1 MRVPFRQGIVRCL
14 DSGFLTVGAQYVT
27 LNVLDTPT
35 VITLAHGSVDY
46 MFVEQRSAVNAWGP
60 ITAGVDQWL
69 YWDLNTQT
77 AQRTFGITMVRP
89 VHQSTPP
96 ISPVNDQH
104 WFDTAT
110 GTMKVWNSIAN
121 RWVERIRVFACEL
134 NDGAVPL
141 SMSANSPDFKGT
153 QVGISRACLAGT
165 ILFDVATGKPLR
177 TSDNKFLTG
186 ETKLQAITGATSNLK
201 TEAILLEAEAQENMP
216 AYTVV
221 EFVSLGRVRA
231 ANQFTTDSHKQFGI
245 IETDARIGDIVVVT
259 TTGVISNPAWE
270 WTSVNMLLYTNNH
283 GQLVTAPIGNGKPV
297 GTVIDTNKILLF
309 AVAGG
314 GSSGTANIGPATTT
328 NLGSIK
334 VSVIPTDP
342 SSPVA
347 VGDNDPRIVNA
358 LSRTGGTM
366 TGGLTLADDPT
377 DALHAA
383 TKQYVDAGLST
394 KADTNHDHDAD
405 YINISGDSMSGPL
418 VLAADPTQPLQ
429 AATKQYVDTI
439 AASSGTVH
447 TKTNN
452 GALPLYIGMPVHSSG
467 VGTVA
472 RANANTATT
481 SDLMGLTAD
490 LEIQP
495 GQSGRIQTSGILTAT
510 TGQWDAITEQVG
522 GLTEGATYYL
532 HVAPSGRLT
541 TTPPSTTGQ
550 YVVIVGIAVSPTQM
564 FINIQASIL
573 L

>member
-14 DSGFLTVGAQYVT
+14 DSGFLTVGPSYVT

-46 MFVEQRSAVNAWGP
+46 LFVEQRSAVNAWGP
-60 ITAGVDQWL
+60 ITPGVDQWL
-69 YWDLNTQT
+69 YWDLNVQT
-77 AQRTFGITMVRP
+77 AQRTFGITMLRP
-89 VHQSTPP
+89 VHQNTPP
-96 ISPVNDQH
+96 LNPGNDQH
-104 WFDTAT
+104 WFDTST

-121 RWVERIRVFACEL
+121 RWVERVRVFACEL

-153 QVGISRACLAGT
+153 QVGINQPCLAGT
-165 ILFDVATGKPLR
+165 ILFDVATNKPLR

-221 EFVSLGRVRA
+221 EFIALGKIQA
-231 ANQFTTDSHKQFGI
+231 ANQFTTDTHKQFGI
-245 IETDARIGDIVVVT
+245 IEEAATIGDIVIVT
-259 TTGVISNPAWE
+259 TTGVISNPYWDWAD
-270 WTSVNMLLYTNNH
+270 VNMLLYVNNH
-283 GQLVTAPIGNGKPV
+283 GQLVPSPIGNGKPV
-297 GTVIDTNKILLF
+297 GIVIDTNKILLF

-314 GSSGTANIGPATTT
+314 GSSGTTDVGPATTT
-328 NLGSIK
+328 VLGAVK
-334 VSVIPTDP
+334 MSVAPVDP
-342 SSPVA
+342 ASPVA
-347 VGDNDPRIVNA
+347 VGDNDPRITTA
-358 LSRTGGTM
+358 LSRSGGTM
-366 TGGLTLADDPT
+366 TGNLTLANDPLN
-377 DALHAA
+377 ALHAA
-383 TKQYVDAGLST
+383 TKQYVDAGLSG
-394 KADTNHDHDAD
+394 KADVTHNHDGA
-405 YINISGDSMSGPL
+405 YVNVAGDSMTGSL
-418 VLAADPTQPLQ
+418 LLASDPTQPLE
-429 AATKQYVDTI
+429 AATKQYVDAT
-439 AASSGTVH
+439 AASAGTTH

-452 GALPLYIGMPVHSSG
+452 GPLPLYIGMPVHSSG
-467 VGTVA
+467 IGAVA
-472 RANANTATT
+472 RADANSGNT

-522 GLTEGATYYL
+522 GLIEGATYYL

-541 TTPPSTTGQ
+541 TVPPSTTGQ
-550 YVVIVGIAVSPTQM
+550 YVVIVGVAVSPTQM
-564 FINIQASIL
+564 FINTQASIL